1 MTQITLNLIK
11 KKEEKIMY
19 RTEVQYKLF
28 KNIFPDYETFA
39 SWYKSTPLSDDE
51 NDVPT
56 KKTFSLIAYE
66 YNDNHVAFTDESF
79 KERFAIDIYTYYRE
93 FEETTKSI
101 LAMMQLTDEEIAT
114 ADSYITN
121 TAVIPE
127 TVMSTNVEEVDFV
140 TSQQK
145 QINKKGK
152 LQVKREQLST
162 KRTFT
167 TRTFIKRFKHLF
179 VKIIDDAYTPVIEEN
194 MED

>member
-1 MTQITLNLIK
+1 
-11 KKEEKIMY
+11 MY

-28 KNIFPDYETFA
+28 KNIFPDYATFA
-39 SWYKSTPLSDDE
+39 SWYKSTPLSDNE
-51 NDVPT
+51 SDVPQE
-56 KKTFSLIAYE
+56 KTFALIAYE

-79 KERFAIDIYTYYRE
+79 KQRFAIDIYTYYRE

-127 TVMSTNVEEVDFV
+127 TAMSTNVEEVDFV
-140 TSQQK
+140 TTQQK

-152 LQVKREQLST
+152 LQVKREQLSA

-179 VKIIDDAYTPVIEEN
+179 VKIIDGAYTPVIEEN

>member
-1 MTQITLNLIK
+1 
-11 KKEEKIMY
+11 MY
-19 RTEVQYKLF
+19 RNEVQYKLF
-28 KNIFPDYETFA
+28 KNIFPDYTTF
-39 SWYKSTPLSDDE
+39 STWYKSTPFSDND

-56 KKTFSLIAYE
+56 EKTFSLIAYE
-66 YNDNHVAFTDESF
+66 YNDSHVAFTDESF
-79 KERFAIDIYTYYRE
+79 KEHFAVDIYTFYRE
-93 FEETTKSI
+93 FEETTKGI
-101 LAMMQLTDEEIAT
+101 IAMMQLTDEEIAT

-127 TVMSTNVEEVDFV
+127 TAMSTNVEEVDFV

-152 LQVKREQLST
+152 LQVKKEQLSA

-179 VKIIDDAYTPVIEEN
+179 IKVIDSAYTPVIEEN